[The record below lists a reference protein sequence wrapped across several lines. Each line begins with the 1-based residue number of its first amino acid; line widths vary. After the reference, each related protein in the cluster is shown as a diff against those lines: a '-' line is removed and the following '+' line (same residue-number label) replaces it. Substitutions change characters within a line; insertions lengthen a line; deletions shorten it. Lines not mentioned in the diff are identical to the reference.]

1 MDFKELDTIF
11 DQALKR
17 LDTKKPSA
25 LDPYS
30 EGPHSADHFLLKK
43 SWDYFKDR
51 IRTIESHWE
60 EIVKSKDQELFAVK
74 EELRLAREELG
85 EAEIKNQM
93 LDQFEEEVRK
103 TRSVDFVNFQKL
115 SERLKQSWEEE
126 RQSLAAQLAAVEFAL
141 KTERDRTESLHA
153 EMDKRAKQAAAAADA
168 LKEENARLSQK
179 NLEETKHSFQTAGQK
194 DQEITA
200 REARI
205 ELLKAE
211 VERRDHV
218 LVEQSESLN
227 SMGTKIDALLLRI
240 KQADENTAD
249 RDTQIKNL
257 TADLERLQFENE
269 SIKKA
274 WQNEQAQWR
283 ELWERAREL
292 WDQRQKGG
300 NK

>member
-1 MDFKELDTIF
+1 VDFKELDTIF